1 MSTPLKSKVW
11 LALPD
16 RKYLTSPYRLYK
28 DSRPIEAVEPFT
40 ISLVSCRIAE
50 DLDGFLR
57 GGNDILIASK
67 SAIGSNPPV
76 ERIHFYGKDIPA
88 GEMISN
94 LFANNVLIV
103 DEYTAKE
110 RLWLEINI
118 IEVDT
123 DDGERMATITALQS
137 LVKRTGAAFPVL
149 APYAYPFSRVISAIN
164 KIFSK
169 LERNQ
174 EVIRVPFS
182 LFPSGQI
189 TRGRAPLQVGVYVV
203 FPEPQYGNA
212 FKMDDSGVLWT
223 TEDRQADVT
232 YASFAVV
239 PGRSVSTEYLRNQ
252 KLATLLTQIRAD
264 NDNSDRSTFDFLQDT
279 LQDYQ
284 NFRMLERYKALQNK
298 LNRSE
303 AETTRMEEI
312 YESYPMIRPYVNCKC

>member
-1 MSTPLKSKVW
+1 MPTPLKSKVW

-16 RKYLTSPYRLYK
+16 RKYLSSPYRLYNE
-28 DSRPIEAVEPFT
+28 SRTIEAVEAFT

-67 SAIGSNPPV
+67 SAIGSSPQV
-76 ERIHFYGKDIPA
+76 ERIHYFKKDVPA
-88 GEMISN
+88 GEMITD

-103 DEYTAKE
+103 DEYTGKE

-118 IEVDT
+118 VEVDT
-123 DDGERMATITALQS
+123 DDGERQATITALQS
-137 LVKRTGAAFPVL
+137 LVERTGAAFPVL

-164 KIFSK
+164 KIFSR
-169 LERNQ
+169 LQRDQ

-182 LFPSGQI
+182 LYPSNQI
-189 TRGRAPLQVGVYVV
+189 TRGRAPLQAGVYVI

-232 YASFAVV
+232 YATFAVV
-239 PGRSVSTEYLRNQ
+239 PGQSVSQEYLRNQ

-279 LQDYQ
+279 LKDYQ
-284 NFRMLERYKALQNK
+284 NFRMLERYHELQTKPDRNPT
-298 LNRSE
+298 
-303 AETTRMEEI
+303 ETARMEEI
-312 YESYPMIRPYVNCKC
+312 FDSYRHIRPYINRE